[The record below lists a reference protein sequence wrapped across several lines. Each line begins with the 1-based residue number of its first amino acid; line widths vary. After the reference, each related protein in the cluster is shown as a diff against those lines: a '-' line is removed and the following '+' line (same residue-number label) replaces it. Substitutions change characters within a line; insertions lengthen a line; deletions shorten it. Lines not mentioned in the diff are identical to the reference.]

1 MSAQPTKPK
10 PSDIAQRMRRATL
23 HDKPS
28 ADAAITDTPATDVAE
43 AGTRKLL
50 PPESVTTTGAAT
62 APTRGRRVRY
72 TLDLSPEQH
81 RALKRFAFDAEADAS
96 AIVRA
101 LLAELGSDPALA
113 RRVLDQIRH
122 DD

>member
-10 PSDIAQRMRRATL
+10 PSDIAQRMRRAAL
-23 HDKPS
+23 HDKSTQDKPV
-28 ADAAITDTPATDVAE
+28 AGAAIGDATDANDVAG
-43 AGTRKLL
+43 APQL
-50 PPESVTTTGAAT
+50 PPPETTAT
-62 APTRGRRVRY
+62 SARGRRVRY

-96 AIVRA
+96 AIVRV
-101 LLAELGSDPALA
+101 LLAELGRDPALA